1 MLATPTSTPSGTV
14 AGAPSP
20 LRVMHVTYK
29 FGVGGMEVGIAKL
42 VNGLDP
48 ALVASSICSSV
59 PGDSLKERLRP
70 GVKLFELNRRRGND
84 PSLVAD
90 LYRLF
95 KRERPHV
102 VHTHRWGTLLEGAL
116 AARLAGVP
124 YIVHGEHG
132 TLETRW
138 RNAWVQRRLWHHV
151 DRVLSVSS
159 RLAERMS
166 RELRFPLDRISV
178 IRNGLDLN
186 RFQPVADKAAAKRA
200 LGIAPDRLV
209 IGTVGRTVPVKD
221 HPTFLRALARVRAA
235 GIDFAAV
242 IAGTGPAFQ
251 DTVRL
256 VESLNLGHDVQLLGN
271 RDDVD
276 LVLRAFDIFVLSSSS
291 EGLSNTIQEA
301 MATGLPVVATNV
313 GGADEL
319 VVEGRTGVL
328 TPAGDDRAMAEAL
341 AALARDGAR
350 RASLGRTGAERAHA
364 HFGIER
370 MFRDYEK
377 MYLGLGATAA
387 SAVQRTRSH
396 EA

>member
-1 MLATPTSTPSGTV
+1 VLAAPSPTPSSTIAV
-14 AGAPSP
+14 PREP

-42 VNGLDP
+42 VNGLD
-48 ALVASSICSSV
+48 ATRVASAICSSV

-70 GVKLFELNRRRGND
+70 GVQLFELSRRRGND
-84 PSLVAD
+84 LNLVAD

-102 VHTHRWGTLLEGAL
+102 VHTHRWGTLLEGTL

-124 YIVHGEHG
+124 FVVHGEHG

-138 RNAWVQRRLWHHV
+138 RNAWIQRRLWHHV

-159 RLAERMS
+159 RLAERMAQ
-166 RELRFPLDRISV
+166 EMAFPLDRITV

-186 RFQPVADKAAAKRA
+186 RFQPVADKTAARQA
-200 LGIAPDRLV
+200 LGISPDQLV

-221 HPTFLRALARVRAA
+221 HPTFLRALARVRDA
-235 GIDFAAV
+235 GVRFTAV

-256 VESLNLGHDVQLLGN
+256 AESLNLTEVQLLGN

-276 LVLRAFDIFVLSSSS
+276 TVLRAFDIFVLSSTS

-319 VVEGRTGVL
+319 VVEGQTGIL
-328 TPAGDDRAMAEAL
+328 TPSGDDRAMADAL
-341 AALARDGAR
+341 LALARDDSR
-350 RASLGRTGAERAHA
+350 RSAFGRRGAERART

-370 MFRDYEK
+370 MFRDYEN
-377 MYLGLGATAA
+377 MYLSLREPAA
-387 SAVQRTRSH
+387 SPMGWKRRN

>member
-1 MLATPTSTPSGTV
+1 MLAAPTSRSSATIVVP
-14 AGAPSP
+14 PSP

-42 VNGLDP
+42 VNGLD
-48 ALVASSICSSV
+48 ATRIASSICSSV

-84 PSLVAD
+84 PNLVAD

-116 AARLAGVP
+116 AAKLAGVP
-124 YIVHGEHG
+124 YVVHGEHG

-138 RNAWVQRRLWHHV
+138 HNAWVQRRLWHRV

-159 RLAERMS
+159 RLAERMA
-166 RELRFPLDRISV
+166 RELRFPLDRITV
-178 IRNGLDLN
+178 IRNGLDLK
-186 RFQPVADKAAAKRA
+186 RFQPLADKASAKRA

-221 HPTFLRALARVRAA
+221 HPTLLRALARLRDAR
-235 GIDFAAV
+235 IDFAAV

-256 VESLNLGHDVQLLGN
+256 AESLNLQDVQLLGN
-271 RDDVD
+271 RDDVES
-276 LVLRAFDIFVLSSSS
+276 VLAAFDIFVLSSRS

-301 MATGLPVVATNV
+301 MASGLPVVATNV

-319 VVEGRTGVL
+319 VVEGQTGVL
-328 TPAGDDRAMAEAL
+328 TPSGDDRAMAEAL
-341 AALARDGAR
+341 ATLARDGAT
-350 RASLGRTGAERAHA
+350 RASLGRSGAERARA

-370 MFRDYEK
+370 MFRDYES
-377 MYLGLGATAA
+377 MYLGLGELGAPAM
-387 SAVQRTRSH
+387 QRTRSH

>member
-1 MLATPTSTPSGTV
+1 
-14 AGAPSP
+14 
-20 LRVMHVTYK
+20 MHVTYK

-48 ALVASSICSSV
+48 TRVESSICSSV

-84 PSLVAD
+84 PSLVRD

-95 KRERPHV
+95 KREQPHV
-102 VHTHRWGTLLEGAL
+102 VHTHRWGTLLEGTL
-116 AARLAGVP
+116 AARLARVP
-124 YIVHGEHG
+124 FVVHGEHG

-138 RNAWVQRRLWHHV
+138 HNTWVQRRLWHHA

-159 RLAERMS
+159 RLAERMA
-166 RELRFPLDRISV
+166 REIAFPLDRITV
-178 IRNGLDLN
+178 IRNGLHLD
-186 RFQPVADKAAAKRA
+186 RFRPGADQAAARQA
-200 LGIAPDRLV
+200 LGIPPERLV

-221 HPTFLRALARVRAA
+221 HPTFLRALARLRAA
-235 GIDFAAV
+235 GIDFTGV

-256 VESLNLGHDVQLLGN
+256 AESLGLSDVHLLGN

-276 LVLRAFDIFVLSSSS
+276 RVLGAFDIFVLSSSS

-301 MATGLPVVATNV
+301 MACGLPVVATRV

-319 VVEGRTGVL
+319 VVEGQTGVL
-328 TPAGDDRAMAEAL
+328 TPAGDDQAMADAL
-341 AALARDGAR
+341 AALARDGER
-350 RASLGRTGAERAHA
+350 RASMGRAGDERARA

-370 MFRDYEK
+370 MFRDYEN
-377 MYLGLGATAA
+377 MYLGLGEPTGSTIQADARA
-387 SAVQRTRSH
+387 
-396 EA
+396 

>member
-1 MLATPTSTPSGTV
+1 MPA
-14 AGAPSP
+14 ASP

-48 ALVASSICSSV
+48 ARVESSICSSV

-70 GVKLFELNRRRGND
+70 GVRLFELNRRRGND
-84 PSLVAD
+84 PKLVAD

-102 VHTHRWGTLLEGAL
+102 VHTHRWGTLLEGAI

-132 TLETRW
+132 TLETRGH
-138 RNAWVQRRLWHHV
+138 NAWVQRRLWHRV

-159 RLAERMS
+159 RLAERMA
-166 RELRFPLDRISV
+166 RDIGFPLDRITV

-186 RFQPVADKAAAKRA
+186 RFQPNADKPAAKRA
-200 LGIAPDRLV
+200 LGIPPDRLL

-221 HPTFLRALARVRAA
+221 HPTFLRALARVREA
-235 GIDFAAV
+235 GIEFTAV

-251 DTVRL
+251 DTQRL
-256 VESLNLGHDVQLLGN
+256 VESLNLAEVRLLGN
-271 RDDVD
+271 RDDVHEI
-276 LVLRAFDIFVLSSSS
+276 LGAFDIFVLSSTS

-319 VVEGRTGVL
+319 VMEGATGIL
-328 TPAGDDRAMAEAL
+328 TPSGDDRAMADAL
-341 AALARDGAR
+341 VGLARDDAR
-350 RASLGRTGAERAHA
+350 RGGVGRGGAGGGRA

-370 MFRDYEK
+370 MFRDYEE
-377 MYLGLGATAA
+377 MYLSLGAGSAA
-387 SAVQRTRSH
+387 AVGHRSPH

>member
-1 MLATPTSTPSGTV
+1 MP
-14 AGAPSP
+14 PSP

-48 ALVASSICSSV
+48 ARVASSICSTV
-59 PGDSLKERLRP
+59 VGDSLRDRLRP

-84 PSLVAD
+84 PHLVAD

-102 VHTHRWGTLLEGAL
+102 VHTHRWGTLLEGTL

-124 YIVHGEHG
+124 YVVHGEHG

-138 RNAWVQRRLWHHV
+138 HNAWVQRRLWHHV

-159 RLAERMS
+159 RLAERMAL
-166 RELRFPLDRISV
+166 EIAFPLDRITV

-186 RFQPVADKAAAKRA
+186 RFQPVADKTAARQA

-235 GIDFAAV
+235 GIDFTAV

-256 VESLNLGHDVQLLGN
+256 AEALNLRDDVQLLGN

-276 LVLRAFDIFVLSSSS
+276 RVLSAFDIFVLSSSS

-319 VVEGRTGVL
+319 VVEEHTGVL
-328 TPAGDDRAMAEAL
+328 TPSGDDRAMADALVAL
-341 AALARDGAR
+341 AHDEAR
-350 RASLGRTGAERAHA
+350 RASFGRAGAERARA

-370 MFRDYEK
+370 MFRDYEN
-377 MYLGLGATAA
+377 MYLALGERAA
-387 SAVQRTRSH
+387 STIRRTRPH

>member
-1 MLATPTSTPSGTV
+1 
-14 AGAPSP
+14 
-20 LRVMHVTYK
+20 
-29 FGVGGMEVGIAKL
+29 MEVGIAKL

-48 ALVASSICSSV
+48 ARVTSSICSSV
-59 PGDSLKERLRP
+59 PEDSLKERLRP
-70 GVKLFELNRRRGND
+70 GVKLFELDRRNGND
-84 PSLVAD
+84 PYLVAA

-124 YIVHGEHG
+124 YVVHGEHG

-138 RNAWVQRRLWHHV
+138 HNVWVQRRLWHHV

-159 RLAERMS
+159 RLAERMAD
-166 RELRFPLDRISV
+166 EIGFPLNRIT
-178 IRNGLDLN
+178 IIKNGLDLTHF
-186 RFQPVADKAAAKRA
+186 RPGGDKVAARRA
-200 LGIAPDRLV
+200 LGLAPDRLV

-256 VESLNLGHDVQLLGN
+256 AESLNLGGHIQLLGN
-271 RDDVD
+271 RDDVASI
-276 LVLRAFDIFVLSSSS
+276 LSAFDIFVLSSRS

-319 VVEGRTGVL
+319 IVDGETGVL
-328 TPAGDDRAMAEAL
+328 TPSGDDRAMADAL
-341 AALARDGAR
+341 IALARDDGR
-350 RASLGRTGAERAHA
+350 RASFGRSGAERAHTQ
-364 HFGIER
+364 FGIER
-370 MFRDYEK
+370 MFSDYEN
-377 MYLGLGATAA
+377 MYLSLGEAAA
-387 SAVQRTRSH
+387 STIGRTRPH